1 MTGGA
6 ATRKDAVYQGNP
18 LGPGDDL
25 IKGERASN
33 AAAAGSKEEERR
45 GSRSRTAELYTYLMS
60 CEATYR
66 CDGAMERDVIWDNR
80 F

>member
-33 AAAAGSKEEERR
+33 AAAAGPRKKREEALEVEQL
-45 GSRSRTAELYTYLMS
+45 SSTLT
-60 CEATYR
+60 
-66 CDGAMERDVIWDNR
+66 
-80 F
+80 